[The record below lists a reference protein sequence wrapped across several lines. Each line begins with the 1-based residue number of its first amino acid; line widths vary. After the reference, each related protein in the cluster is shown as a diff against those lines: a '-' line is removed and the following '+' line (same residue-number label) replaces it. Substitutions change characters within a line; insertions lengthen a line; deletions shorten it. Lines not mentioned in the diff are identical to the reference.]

1 MKRFSVTASLVVCV
15 WAVGLFAR
23 SETQTRTVY
32 VSAVDKKGA
41 PIVDLKATD
50 IAVSEE
56 GQAQAPIT
64 VEHATTPMRIALVI
78 DDRGLGVP
86 EVRAGLSTFVE
97 ALRGHGEV
105 GLFSSVRPEATVV
118 DFTADTQTLLDGIQ
132 QLVPMQTGGQG
143 LSTLTLAL
151 AQAYEKQGTA
161 RPVMVVVTIDQSC
174 SDVMLG
180 ASQRTPLINAAGQTV
195 GQTQRLALAGNP
207 SCGNDAVGRG
217 ARGAV
222 PPGPLNWQQ
231 AVAEVQR
238 SRLTFFGIASRHT
251 SPNDHS
257 PVIDASAEVSGGR
270 VDPVLTDSE
279 IPVAL
284 TRIAGD
290 LLGQYAVTY
299 NAGASPKEGW
309 RLRVAAKRPGVT
321 VRAPE
326 RVGMR

>member
-1 MKRFSVTASLVVCV
+1 MKRFSITASVLVCLCS
-15 WAVGLFAR
+15 AALFGR

-32 VSAVDKKGA
+32 VSAVDKRGT

-50 IAVSEE
+50 LAVTEE
-56 GQAQAPIT
+56 GQPQAPIT
-64 VEHATTPMRIALVI
+64 VERATTPMRIAVI
-78 DDRGLGVP
+78 LDDRGLGVP
-86 EVRAGLSTFVE
+86 EVRAGLSAFVE
-97 ALRGHGEV
+97 TVRGHADV
-105 GLFSSVRPEATVV
+105 GVFSAVRPEATVV

-132 QLVPMQTGGQG
+132 QLLPMQTGGQG

-151 AQAYEKQGTA
+151 AQAFEKQGTA
-161 RPVMVVVTIDQSC
+161 RPVIVVVTIDQSC
-174 SDVMLG
+174 SDVMG
-180 ASQRTPLINAAGQTV
+180 ASQRAPLINAAGQTI

-207 SCGNDAVGRG
+207 SCGDDAVGRG
-217 ARGAV
+217 ARGAI

-231 AVAEVQR
+231 AVAQVQR
-238 SRLTFFGIASRHT
+238 SRVTLFGIASRHT
-251 SPNDHS
+251 APNDHN
-257 PVIDASAEVSGGR
+257 PVIDGSAEVSGGR

-279 IPVAL
+279 IPGAL

-299 NAGASPKEGW
+299 NASASPKDGW
-309 RLRVAAKRPGVT
+309 RLRVAAKRPGLT